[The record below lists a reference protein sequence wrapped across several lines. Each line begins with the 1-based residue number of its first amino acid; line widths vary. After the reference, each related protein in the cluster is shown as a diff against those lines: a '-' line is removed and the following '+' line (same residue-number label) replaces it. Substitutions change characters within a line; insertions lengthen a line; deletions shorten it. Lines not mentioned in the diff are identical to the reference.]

1 MRRDGRPKFNT
12 SGSGLKW
19 HKENII
25 IGHLIPAGTGMYRYQ
40 EVDVE
45 SDALPEPEP
54 IPAAIEPSFEA
65 LLPSAFAEPVPF
77 TMGDVG

>member
-1 MRRDGRPKFNT
+1 L
-12 SGSGLKW
+12 GL
-19 HKENII
+19 KENII

-54 IPAAIEPSFEA
+54 IPAALEPSFESM
-65 LLPSAFAEPVPF
+65 LPPSFAESVPF
-77 TMGDVG
+77 TKGDEPL